1 MPLPLKP
8 WFRVAEIAE
17 RWGLTAG
24 DIEDYALDEQLELS
38 VLMVGVA
45 VEEGVPLPSGDG
57 GKPAMSEGQIM
68 LNGPQRLLRVSL
80 LEIVRNGQ
88 AEIHR
93 FGPAQPGGYV
103 RLPREAPPKL
113 VRREDLLMTRAE
125 RDRFEQ
131 EHGLGPKVLPAIP
144 LPAVLQHESDFRV
157 LHFRGETWNLGPMQ
171 ASVVRQLHEA
181 WSAGQHWM
189 SGKQLLT
196 KAGANTL
203 RMRDLF
209 KTHPGWQ
216 TLLLSDGRGHY
227 RINLPIERIRL
238 FRRAWPQSFSTG
250 AIQAD
255 KARARVLLR
264 DGRAG

>member
-1 MPLPLKP
+1 
-8 WFRVAEIAE
+8 
-17 RWGLTAG
+17 
-24 DIEDYALDEQLELS
+24 
-38 VLMVGVA
+38 
-45 VEEGVPLPSGDG
+45 
-57 GKPAMSEGQIM
+57 
-68 LNGPQRLLRVSL
+68 
-80 LEIVRNGQ
+80 
-88 AEIHR
+88 
-93 FGPAQPGGYV
+93 
-103 RLPREAPPKL
+103 
-113 VRREDLLMTRAE
+113 
-125 RDRFEQ
+125 
-131 EHGLGPKVLPAIP
+131 
-144 LPAVLQHESDFRV
+144 
-157 LHFRGETWNLGPMQ
+157 MQ